1 MLPMNLENF
10 ILLGIAA
17 ATGLTTKI
25 VWDWLLKRG
34 VNGIKNEITNMKEK
48 VKYFDEVNQREHLQL
63 SSSIED
69 VKGKVDSINEH
80 VIKIYRDMPK
90 K

>member
-1 MLPMNLENF
+1 MNLENF